1 MNKAFAFAIGAAI
14 GSFVTWKIV
23 KTKYK
28 RIADEEINS
37 VKEVFARRYSE
48 KMSKEKPNENT
59 NQASLTLDE
68 TEKNANIQD
77 DIDAYHELL
86 DKLNYANIDVDS
98 LIAKKGG
105 STVTDGPFVISPDE
119 FGEDPNYQTVSL
131 TLYEDGVLTDDYD
144 DIVVDVDDLVGEDSL
159 THFGEYEDD
168 SVFVRNE
175 SMQTD
180 FEILRDLRTYRE
192 CHPEQGDE

>member
-48 KMSKEKPNENT
+48 KMNKEKPNENT

-68 TEKNANIQD
+68 TEKNVNIQD
-77 DIDAYHELL
+77 DIAAYHELL

-105 STVTDGPFVISPDE
+105 GTVTDRPFVISPDE

-131 TLYEDGVLTDDYD
+131 TLYEDGILTDDYD
-144 DIVVDVDDLVGEDSL
+144 DVVVDVDDWVGEDSL
-159 THFGEYEDD
+159 THFGEYEYD

-192 CHPEQGDE
+192 CHPDQGDE

>member
-48 KMSKEKPNENT
+48 KMNKEKPNENT

-68 TEKNANIQD
+68 TEKNVNIQD
-77 DIDAYHELL
+77 DIAAYHELL

-105 STVTDGPFVISPDE
+105 STVTDRPFVISPDE

-144 DIVVDVDDLVGEDSL
+144 DVVVDVDDWVGEDSL
-159 THFGEYEDD
+159 THFGEYEYD

-192 CHPEQGDE
+192 CHPDQGDE